1 MLSLPSELRDAFK
14 QPFGPVYTDPA
25 ALLSDAGRPVI
36 AVGDVVAYHLR
47 AAGHSPAV
55 AVIDGRTE
63 REAVDDEVRDALSDP
78 ERRRDVENEPGRLG
92 EPLLAALADAVAA
105 HTDDLTLLVN
115 NAGGLFSGALARTGT
130 TSAGIERTFAIN
142 HLAPFALTHAL
153 VPQLAA
159 GDGGRVVTT
168 ASEAHRGG
176 RMRFDAV
183 RRDDVRG
190 FPAYN
195 RSKLANIMF
204 TSALARRLDAA
215 AVDVT
220 ATTLHPGVIPGSGFM
235 RELPRPLAAIGRRVS
250 ALPQVDTPVDGAA
263 NVLVAALGA
272 DVPSGAYI
280 SDLAPATPSEAARDE
295 RVQERLWTT
304 SEELTG
310 RTWPPAGLTAE

>member
-1 MLSLPSELRDAFK
+1 MDTPETLAGLADHTLRGTAVVTGSTRGVGRETALALGRLGADVVVHGRDRDRGMAVRDELRDTVGVDAWFERADFAE
-14 QPFGPVYTDPA
+14 PDA
-25 ALLSDAGRPVI
+25 AD
-36 AVGDVVAYHLR
+36 
-47 AAGHSPAV
+47 
-55 AVIDGRTE
+55 
-63 REAVDDEVRDALSDP
+63 
-78 ERRRDVENEPGRLG
+78 
-92 EPLLAALADAVAA
+92 ALADAVAA

-153 VPQLAA
+153 LPQLAT

-204 TSALARRLDAA
+204 TAALARRLADAG
-215 AVDVT
+215 VDVT

-250 ALPQVDTPVDGAA
+250 ALPQVDSPADGAA

-280 SDLAPATPSEAARDE
+280 SDLAPAEPSALARDE
-295 RVQERLWTT
+295 RVQERLWAE
-304 SEELTG
+304 SEQLTG
-310 RTWPPAGLTAE
+310 RSWPPAGLA

>member
-1 MLSLPSELRDAFK
+1 MAGMDTPEALAGLADHTLSGTAVVTGSTRGVGRETALALGRLGADVVVHGRDRDRGRAVRDELVDTVGVDAWFE
-14 QPFGPVYTDPA
+14 PADFADPA
-25 ALLSDAGRPVI
+25 A
-36 AVGDVVAYHLR
+36 
-47 AAGHSPAV
+47 
-55 AVIDGRTE
+55 
-63 REAVDDEVRDALSDP
+63 VD
-78 ERRRDVENEPGRLG
+78 
-92 EPLLAALADAVAA
+92 ALADAVAA

-130 TSAGIERTFAIN
+130 TPAGIERTFAIN

-153 VPQLAA
+153 APQLAA

-176 RMRFDAV
+176 RMRFDAL
-183 RRDDVRG
+183 RRADVRG

-215 AVDVT
+215 AVAVT
-220 ATTLHPGVIPGSGFM
+220 ATCLHPGVIPGSGFM
-235 RELPRPLAAIGRRVS
+235 RELPRPLAAIGRRLS

-263 NVLVAALGA
+263 NVLVAAFGA
-272 DVPSGAYI
+272 DVRSGAYV
-280 SDLAPATPSEAARDE
+280 SELAPAVPSDAARDE
-295 RVQERLWTT
+295 RVQERLWAV

-310 RTWPPAGLTAE
+310 RTWPPEGITGA